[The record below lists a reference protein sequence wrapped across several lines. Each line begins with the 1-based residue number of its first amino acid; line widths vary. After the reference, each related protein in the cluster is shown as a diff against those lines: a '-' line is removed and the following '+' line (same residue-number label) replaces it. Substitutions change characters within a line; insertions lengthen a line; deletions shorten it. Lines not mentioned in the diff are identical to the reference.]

1 MESIY
6 ALAVLIA
13 SGLIFS
19 RLLGKFKF
27 PDVTGY
33 LIGGILIGPSVLGLL
48 SQDQVKGM
56 EVLSTIALSFIA
68 FSIGSEMD
76 LRAIKKMGSKII
88 IVTIFEALG
97 AFLFVTAS
105 MLLIFKQDWAFSL
118 AIGSISCATAPAA
131 TLMVIRQYKAKGPL
145 VDVLIPVVALD
156 DAVCIIAFGIAS
168 FMANALINGESL
180 NIATMVGKPLLEILM
195 SIGLGAVAGFI
206 YSLIAKK
213 VRNDGENLSF
223 TLAMIFLVTA
233 AALKLNLSGLL
244 TLMVMGVV
252 ITNVG
257 HVNKRYLD
265 LVNAITPPIFVC
277 FFVLSGADLNLSNL
291 KSVGIVGIG
300 YVVSR
305 VIGKYLGSMVST
317 KISGFD
323 QSVQRNLGLTLVPQ
337 AGVALGLSLIAANII
352 HGDHGQYIRTII
364 LGATIV
370 YELIGPLLA
379 KFALKRAGCIE
390 ENA

>member
-1 MESIY
+1 
-6 ALAVLIA
+6 
-13 SGLIFS
+13 
-19 RLLGKFKF
+19 
-27 PDVTGY
+27 
-33 LIGGILIGPSVLGLL
+33 
-48 SQDQVKGM
+48 
-56 EVLSTIALSFIA
+56 
-68 FSIGSEMD
+68 
-76 LRAIKKMGSKII
+76 
-88 IVTIFEALG
+88 
-97 AFLFVTAS
+97 
-105 MLLIFKQDWAFSL
+105 
-118 AIGSISCATAPAA
+118 
-131 TLMVIRQYKAKGPL
+131 
-145 VDVLIPVVALD
+145 
-156 DAVCIIAFGIAS
+156 
-168 FMANALINGESL
+168 
-180 NIATMVGKPLLEILM
+180 
-195 SIGLGAVAGFI
+195 
-206 YSLIAKK
+206 
-213 VRNDGENLSF
+213 
-223 TLAMIFLVTA
+223 MIFLVTA

-277 FFVLSGADLNLSNL
+277 FFVLSGADLNLTNL

-370 YELIGPLLA
+370 YELVGPLLA
-379 KFALKRAGCIE
+379 KFALKRSGCIE